1 MSFKASWLDTAAIHY
16 FPDFFGYEMHYA
28 LRNKEDWG
36 SFQTLAAKM
45 QGTKKNTCNIIVIF

>member
-1 MSFKASWLDTAAIHY
+1 
-16 FPDFFGYEMHYA
+16 MHYS

-45 QGTKKNTCNIIVIF
+45 QGTKKNVQYHRFFRIIDENNPGENNKETSKKR

>member
-1 MSFKASWLDTAAIHY
+1 
-16 FPDFFGYEMHYA
+16 MHYA

-45 QGTKKNTCNIIVIF
+45 QGTKKKTRAYHRFFRIIDENNPGENNKETSKKR